1 MEVILL
7 KDVKKQGKAGDIIN
21 VSDGYAKNF
30 LIAKGLAEPAVKQNL
45 LQLQKTKSLK
55 IKQDKELL
63 KKSEILKEK
72 LEKIV
77 LNFKL
82 KVNKEKVFGAVTS
95 KQIVEKLDNEYNIFI
110 DKRKIIDYKPLNQL
124 IESTVKVKLL
134 SDLIANLKIK
144 IEKE

>member
-7 KDVKKQGKAGDIIN
+7 KDVKKQGKVGDIIK

-55 IKQDKELL
+55 IKQDQELL

-72 LEKIV
+72 LEEIV

-82 KVNKEKVFGAVTS
+82 KVNKGKVFGAVTS
-95 KQIVEKLDNEYNIFI
+95 KQIIEKLDNEYNIFI

-124 IESTVKVKLL
+124 IESTVKIKLL
-134 SDLIANLKIK
+134 NDLIANLKIK

>member
-7 KDVKKQGKAGDIIN
+7 KDVKKQGKAGDIIK

-30 LIAKGLAEPAVKQNL
+30 LIAKGLAEPAVKQSL
-45 LQLQKTKSLK
+45 LQLQKTKTLK

-72 LEKIV
+72 LEEIV

-82 KVNKEKVFGAVTS
+82 KVNKGKVFGAVTS

-124 IESTVKVKLL
+124 IEATVKIKLL